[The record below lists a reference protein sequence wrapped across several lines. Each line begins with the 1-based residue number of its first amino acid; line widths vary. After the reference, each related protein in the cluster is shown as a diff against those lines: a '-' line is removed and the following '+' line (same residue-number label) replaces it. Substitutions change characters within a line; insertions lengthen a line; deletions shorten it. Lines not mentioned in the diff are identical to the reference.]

1 MSVKDENI
9 CVLGLGY
16 VGLTLSLTLTNFEK
30 KVVGIETN
38 KGIIESLE
46 NDEPHFFEAGLK
58 DSLIDAKNKG
68 SFKISNDI
76 KDAKDCSVFIISVG
90 TPLDEQ
96 GNASFTSIDRCIK
109 DIISVTPKRPLI
121 IVRSTVK
128 IGTTRN
134 RVAKIFEES
143 NLFCNIAMCP
153 ERTAEGKA
161 MTEITLMPQIV
172 GGLDSE
178 SSKRAQIFFSEFN
191 NNILVV
197 SNPETAELIK
207 LVDNSTR
214 DLGFAVSNEIANIC
228 EVLNLDVYEVISNAT
243 EKYHRTNIPLPGL
256 VGGPCL
262 EKDPYILYQSL
273 KDHDHIS
280 NIFKEAREIN
290 EKMARSFLPW
300 ISKISHNTNFGIAG
314 LAFKGNPETSDL
326 RGSLSIDIF
335 NELKRLT
342 PDKINIFDPVKKI
355 IKTQDY
361 SKYFSDGKWF
371 ENFEELISET
381 NVLIICNNHSFFK
394 DLLNANKI
402 WEINPNIEVYDFWN
416 NLSEKLNKKNLNKYR
431 VFGRAHRND

>member
-9 CVLGLGY
+9 CILGLGY
-16 VGLTLSLTLTNFEK
+16 VGLTLSLTLTNFGK

-38 KGIIESLE
+38 KEIIESLE

-58 DSLIDAKNKG
+58 DSLIEAKNKS

-90 TPLDEQ
+90 TPLDER
-96 GNASFTSIDRCIK
+96 GIASFASIDRCIK
-109 DIISVTPKRPLI
+109 DIISVIPKSPLI

-134 RVAKIFEES
+134 RVAKIFEEA
-143 NLFCNIAMCP
+143 NLVCDIAMCP

-161 MTEITLMPQIV
+161 MTEITLMPQII

-178 SSKRAQIFFSEFN
+178 SSKRAQILFSEFN
-191 NNILVV
+191 KNILVV

-273 KDHDHIS
+273 KDLDHKS

-290 EKMARSFLPW
+290 EKMAKSFLPW
-300 ISKISHNTNFGIAG
+300 IGKISQNSSFGIAG
-314 LAFKGNPETSDL
+314 LAFKGSPETSDL
-326 RGSLSIDIF
+326 RGSLSIDVF
-335 NELKRLT
+335 NELQRIT
-342 PDKINIFDPVKKI
+342 PDKINLFDPVKKVT
-355 IKTQDY
+355 KTQDY
-361 SKYFSDGKWF
+361 SNHFSNGKWF
-371 ENFEELISET
+371 GDFEELISET

-394 DLLNANKI
+394 DLLNPNKI

-416 NLSEKLNKKNLNKYR
+416 NLSEKLIKKNLNKYK
-431 VFGRAHRND
+431 VFGRALRND